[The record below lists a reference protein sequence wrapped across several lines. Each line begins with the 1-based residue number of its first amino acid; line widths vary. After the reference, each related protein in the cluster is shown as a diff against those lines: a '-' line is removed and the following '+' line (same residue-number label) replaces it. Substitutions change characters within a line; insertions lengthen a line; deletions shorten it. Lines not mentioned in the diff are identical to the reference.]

1 MNPKFVAIAVFALL
15 CSSAYAEDEDTATK
29 SGKNE
34 ARLLI
39 GKHVRI
45 FELHISFLKNISCN
59 FLADW
64 YSILLVACYDFQ
76 ASDKN

>member
-15 CSSAYAEDEDTATK
+15 CSSVYAEDEDTATK

-45 FELHISFLKNISCN
+45 FELSIIS
-59 FLADW
+59 
-64 YSILLVACYDFQ
+64 
-76 ASDKN
+76 

>member
-1 MNPKFVAIAVFALL
+1 MNPKFVAITVFALL

-39 GKHVRI
+39 GKHVRNFVLSI
-45 FELHISFLKNISCN
+45 IS
-59 FLADW
+59 
-64 YSILLVACYDFQ
+64 
-76 ASDKN
+76 